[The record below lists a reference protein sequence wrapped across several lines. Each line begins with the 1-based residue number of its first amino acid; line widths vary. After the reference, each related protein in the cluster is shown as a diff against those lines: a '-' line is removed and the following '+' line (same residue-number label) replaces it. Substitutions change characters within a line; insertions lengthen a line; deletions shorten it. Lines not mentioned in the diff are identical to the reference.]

1 MEKILA
7 LDAYHLDLD
16 CGEKLL
22 IKGPM
27 ASGKTK
33 LLNEITMQLPTH
45 QFDFLSQTLDDNF
58 IFGTVAENLAF
69 NLENDAISPEKIASK
84 IHKICEKYDVF
95 EHLTTD
101 IYDLTTAQKQVIS
114 LIQILIHPMTTL
126 LLDEPLFLPTD
137 YTGTLIV
144 AGDFDESFFDHVICL
159 PDPLTDSP
167 STDAQVTLKR
177 DINHD
182 KAILSVT
189 EVVAGVS
196 FTVYQREKVSI
207 STAATA
213 PIADMIAGFAKASGE
228 INFYY
233 ENITHQTLDKRGRK
247 IGYVMANPND
257 MIFVKY
263 VKDGLI
269 SQDILAICGLKGL
282 EDRAINTL
290 SFRQKKLF
298 TTACILMQQTPIV
311 LVDQPEFAYF
321 QYILAYLDDK
331 GVTIILT
338 SASDLFT
345 PLMDRKEVF

>member
-7 LDAYHLDLD
+7 LEAYHLDLNCD
-16 CGEKLL
+16 EKLL

-33 LLNEITMQLPTH
+33 LLTDIATQLPAY

-58 IFGTVAENLAF
+58 IPGTVAENLAF
-69 NLENDAISPEKIASK
+69 NLENDAISSEEIATK
-84 IHKICEKYDVF
+84 IHNLSEKYDVI
-95 EHLTTD
+95 EYLTTD
-101 IYDLTTAQKQVIS
+101 IYELPTAQKQVIS

-144 AGDFDESFFDHVICL
+144 TGDFDETLFDHVICL
-159 PDPLTDSP
+159 PDSLSDSP
-167 STDAQVTLKR
+167 TADAQVALKR

-189 EVVAGVS
+189 EVVSGVS
-196 FTVYQREKVSI
+196 FTVYQGEKVSVLT
-207 STAATA
+207 TASA
-213 PIADMIAGFAKASGE
+213 PIADKLAGFAKASGE
-228 INFYY
+228 IDFYY
-233 ENITHQTLDKRGRK
+233 ENITHQALDKRSRK
-247 IGYVMANPND
+247 IGYIMANPDD

-263 VKDGLI
+263 VKDGHI
-269 SQDILAICGLKGL
+269 SQDILTLCGLSEL
-282 EDRAINTL
+282 TDRAIDTL

-311 LVDQPEFAYF
+311 LVDQPEFTYF